1 METMKQVGTHY
12 IKLLIETTR
21 VIVIRKRSVFSMDDP
36 VFYLEKE
43 TVTLG
48 EALSNRWSL

>member
-21 VIVIRKRSVFSMDDP
+21 VIRKRSVFSMDDP